1 MKVVSALLL
10 LGTIGAAAP
19 GAGQE
24 LTTRR
29 VYLSALDREGNT
41 IGDLTA
47 PDVTVKD
54 GGKPRTILTLEP
66 AVAKMQ
72 IAIIVD
78 DNGTGLF
85 RVAVERFVESLLGRA
100 EFSIST
106 VTGQTMKL
114 VDYTTDTRQ
123 LSDAIHKLGARP
135 STNDGNQ
142 LLDGITG
149 TSLDMA
155 KRGAGRPIIIALT
168 VGGDDVTPMQPDDAL
183 DELRR
188 SGAQLY
194 VVSVLNSA
202 MRATTAPAQPADLL
216 NEGHALHA
224 VLGDGPRRSG
234 GSRQEISAMAGVDP
248 GLHKLAEQLKSQY
261 VIEYALSGGKPSN
274 RIDVS
279 VKRKGVTL
287 RAPTHV
293 PDK

>member
-1 MKVVSALLL
+1 MKVPAAFLVAAAMAVAPVAAQDLSTRRVFVSAL
-10 LGTIGAAAP
+10 
-19 GAGQE
+19 
-24 LTTRR
+24 
-29 VYLSALDREGNT
+29 DKDGNT
-41 IGDLTA
+41 IEDLTLA
-47 PDVTVKD
+47 DLTVKD
-54 GGKPRTILTLEP
+54 GGKPRTVLNVNP
-66 AVAKMQ
+66 AVVKMQ

-85 RVAVERFVESLLGRA
+85 RVAVARFIESLLGRA

-114 VDYTTDTRQ
+114 VDFTTDTRE
-123 LSDAIHKLGARP
+123 LSEAVGKLGARP
-135 STNDGNQ
+135 ATNDGNQ

-149 TSLDMA
+149 TSVDMA

-202 MRATTAPAQPADLL
+202 MRQTTAPTKPADLL

-234 GSRQEISAMAGVDP
+234 GTRQEISAMAGVDP
-248 GLHKLAEQLKSQY
+248 GLRKLAEQLKGQY
-261 VIEYALSGGKPSN
+261 VIEYSLGGGKPSN

-279 VKRKGVTL
+279 TKRKGVTL

>member
-1 MKVVSALLL
+1 MKAIPALLL
-10 LGTIGAAAP
+10 LATLGAASA
-19 GAGQE
+19 AEAQ
-24 LTTRR
+24 LTRR
-29 VYLSALDREGNT
+29 VYLSALDRDGNPIT
-41 IGDLTA
+41 DLTA
-47 PDVTVKD
+47 AELTVKD
-54 GGKPRTILTLEP
+54 GGKPRSILALEP
-66 AVAKMQ
+66 ALAKMQ

-85 RVAVERFVESLLGRA
+85 RVAVARFIESLLGRA
-100 EFSIST
+100 EFSLST

-114 VDYTTDTRQ
+114 VDYTTDARE
-123 LSDAIHKLGARP
+123 LSEAIHKIGARP
-135 STNDGNQ
+135 ATNDGNQ

-149 TSLDMA
+149 TSIDMA
-155 KRGAGRPIIIALT
+155 KRGAGRPIIVALT

-202 MRATTAPAQPADLL
+202 MRATTTPTRPADML

-224 VLGDGPRRSG
+224 VLGDGPKRSG

-248 GLHKLAEQLKSQY
+248 GLHRLAEQLKNQY
-261 VIEYALSGGKPSN
+261 IVEYALSGGKPSN
-274 RIDVS
+274 RLDVS

>member
-1 MKVVSALLL
+1 MRAIRALLFVVVFACPL
-10 LGTIGAAAP
+10 AA
-19 GAGQE
+19 QD
-24 LTTRR
+24 TRR
-29 VYLSALDREGNT
+29 VYVSALDRDGNVVV
-41 IGDLTA
+41 DLTA
-47 PDVTVKD
+47 ADLAVKESGKVRTV
-54 GGKPRTILTLEP
+54 LSLEP
-66 AVAKMQ
+66 ALAKMQ

-85 RVAVERFVESLLGRA
+85 RVAVARFIESLLGRA

-114 VDYTTDTRQ
+114 VDYTTDARE
-123 LSDAIHKLGARP
+123 LSEAIHKLGARP

-155 KRGAGRPIIIALT
+155 KRRAGRPIIVALT

-202 MRATTAPAQPADLL
+202 MRATTAPTRPADML

-224 VLGDGPRRSG
+224 VLGDGPKRSG

-248 GLHKLAEQLKSQY
+248 GLQKLAELLKRQY
-261 VIEYALSGGKPSN
+261 VIEYSLSGGKPSS
-274 RIDVS
+274 RIDIS
-279 VKRKGVTL
+279 TKRKGVTL

-293 PDK
+293 PDKI